1 MKNRSKRFASLF
13 VIMGALGLVG
23 CGSQDDSTQNQTDTF
38 ELSQFEMIES
48 GREIVEMQCA
58 TCHATGAD
66 DESPR
71 SDAPPLRLV
80 LANYAPEALADDFR
94 ELVHVGHPDMP
105 DFDFGPIGTDH
116 VLAYLVSIQDAPADT
131 E

>member
-1 MKNRSKRFASLF
+1 MINRSTRIAYLIA
-13 VIMGALGLVG
+13 VIGTLALAG
-23 CGSQDDSTQNQTDTF
+23 CGSQDDRTENQPDTF
-38 ELSQFEMIES
+38 ELSQFEMIEN
-48 GREIVEMQCA
+48 GREIVETQCA
-58 TCHATGAD
+58 TCHATGTD

-71 SDAPPLRLV
+71 PDAPPLRIV

-116 VLAYLVSIQDAPADT
+116 VLAYLVSIQDTPSDT

>member
-1 MKNRSKRFASLF
+1 MINRSTRIAYLIA
-13 VIMGALGLVG
+13 VIGTLALAG
-23 CGSQDDSTQNQTDTF
+23 CGSQDDRTENQPDTF
-38 ELSQFEMIES
+38 ELSQFEMIEN
-48 GREIVEMQCA
+48 GREIVETQCA
-58 TCHATGAD
+58 TCHATSAD

-71 SDAPPLRLV
+71 ADAPPLRIV

-116 VLAYLVSIQDAPADT
+116 VLAYLVSIQDTPSDT